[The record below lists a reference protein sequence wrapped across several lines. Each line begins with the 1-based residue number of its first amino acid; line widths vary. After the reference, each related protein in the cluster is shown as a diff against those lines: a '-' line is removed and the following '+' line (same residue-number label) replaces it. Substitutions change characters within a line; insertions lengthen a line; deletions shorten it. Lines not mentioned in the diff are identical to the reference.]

1 MNKADI
7 RALKSHYGVRW
18 AELRHYQKTNE
29 HVLCLENQFIIKEA
43 LPGPVLAIDCLGEVY
58 QGILDVDIVPTRQ
71 YNTLLLI
78 NNIEFK
84 YRTVESLVDLIK
96 QYSNGIPRVIVNFS
110 FSFLI
115 YNRLSVTPDTV
126 ITQIEKQLADQ
137 YRIRKKL
144 LFTGITNY
152 GFGHAFLSLDQNV

>member
-1 MNKADI
+1 MNKALI

-18 AELRHYQKTNE
+18 AELRHYQKTND

-58 QGILDVDIVPTRQ
+58 RGILDVDIAPTRQ

-84 YRTVESLVDLIK
+84 YCTVKSLVELIK

-115 YNRLSVTPDTV
+115 YNRMSVTPGTV
-126 ITQIEKQLADQ
+126 MGQIETQLADQ
-137 YRIRKKL
+137 YCVRKKL
-144 LFTGITNY
+144 LFPSIINH

>member
-1 MNKADI
+1 MNKSSI

-18 AELRHYQKTNE
+18 AELRHYQKTNN

-58 QGILDVDIVPTRQ
+58 QGILDIDIVPTRQ

-84 YRTVESLVDLIK
+84 YCTVESLVELIK
-96 QYSNGIPRVIVNFS
+96 QYSTGIPRVVVNFS

-115 YNRLSVTPDTV
+115 YNRLLITPATV
-126 ITQIEKQLADQ
+126 MDQLEKQLADQ
-137 YRIRKKL
+137 YHIRKKL
-144 LFTGITNY
+144 LLTNIANH
-152 GFGHAFLSLDQNV
+152 GFGHAFLSLDQHV

>member
-1 MNKADI
+1 MNKTVV
-7 RALKSHYGVRW
+7 RTLKSHYGVRW
-18 AELRHYQKTNE
+18 TEWRHYQKTND

-58 QGILDVDIVPTRQ
+58 QGILDVDTVPSRQ

-84 YRTVESLVDLIK
+84 YRTVESLVELIK
-96 QYSNGIPRVIVNFS
+96 QYGNSIPRVIVNFS

-115 YNRLSVTPDTV
+115 YNRLSIAPNTV
-126 ITQIEKQLADQ
+126 VNEIEKQLADQ
-137 YRIRKKL
+137 YHVRKKL
-144 LFTGITNY
+144 LLTSIANY
-152 GFGHAFLSLDQNV
+152 GFGHVFLSLDQNV

>member
-1 MNKADI
+1 MNKPSI

-18 AELRHYQKTNE
+18 TELRHYQKTND
-29 HVLCLENQFIIKEA
+29 HVLCLENQFIIKES
-43 LPGPVLAIDCLGEVY
+43 LPGPVLAINCLGEVY
-58 QGILDVDIVPTRQ
+58 RGILDVDITPTRQ

-115 YNRLSVTPDTV
+115 YNRLSVTPGTV
-126 ITQIEKQLADQ
+126 IAQIENQLADQ
-137 YRIRKKL
+137 YHIRKKL
-144 LFTGITNY
+144 LITSSTNY
-152 GFGHAFLSLDQNV
+152 GFGNTFLSLDQNV

>member
-1 MNKADI
+1 MNKTAI

-18 AELRHYQKTNE
+18 TELRHYQKTND

-58 QGILDVDIVPTRQ
+58 QGILDVDITPTRQ

-84 YRTVESLVDLIK
+84 YRNVESLVELIK

-115 YNRLSVTPDTV
+115 YNRMSITPTTV
-126 ITQIEKQLADQ
+126 IDQIEKQLADQ
-137 YRIRKKL
+137 YCIRKKL
-144 LFTGITNY
+144 LLTSIPNY
-152 GFGHAFLSLDQNV
+152 GFGHVFLSLDQNV

>member
-1 MNKADI
+1 MNKTSI

-18 AELRHYQKTNE
+18 TELRHYQKTNN
-29 HVLCLENQFIIKEA
+29 HVLCLENQFIIKET

-58 QGILDVDIVPTRQ
+58 QGILDVDTRPTRQ

-84 YRTVESLVDLIK
+84 YCTVESLVELIK
-96 QYSNGIPRVIVNFS
+96 HYSNSIPRVIVNFS

-115 YNRLSVTPDTV
+115 YNRLSVAPGTV
-126 ITQIEKQLADQ
+126 IDQIENQLADQ
-137 YRIRKKL
+137 FCIRKKL
-144 LFTGITNY
+144 LLTSIANY

>member
-1 MNKADI
+1 MNKTSI
-7 RALKSHYGVRW
+7 RELKSHYGARW
-18 AELRHYQKTNE
+18 TELRHYQKTNE
-29 HVLCLENQFIIKEA
+29 HVLCLENQFVIKET
-43 LPGPVLAIDCLGEVY
+43 LPGPVLAINCLGEVY
-58 QGILDVDIVPTRQ
+58 QGILDVDLAPTRQ

-84 YRTVESLVDLIK
+84 YCTVESLVALIK

-115 YNRLSVTPDTV
+115 YNRLLFTPDTV
-126 ITQIEKQLADQ
+126 IDQIEKQLADQ
-137 YRIRKKL
+137 YRIKKKL
-144 LFTGITNY
+144 LLTSIANH

>member
-1 MNKADI
+1 MNKTSI

-18 AELRHYQKTNE
+18 AELRHYQKTND

-58 QGILDVDIVPTRQ
+58 QGILDVDIAPTRQ

-84 YRTVESLVDLIK
+84 YSTVESLVELIK
-96 QYSNGIPRVIVNFS
+96 KYCNGIPRVIVNFS

-115 YNRLSVTPDTV
+115 YNRLLVTPATV
-126 ITQIEKQLADQ
+126 MDQIETQLADQ
-137 YRIRKKL
+137 YCIRKKL
-144 LFTGITNY
+144 LLINITNH
-152 GFGHAFLSLDQNV
+152 GFGHAFLSLDKNV

>member
-1 MNKADI
+1 MNKTSI

-18 AELRHYQKTNE
+18 AELRHHQKTND

-58 QGILDVDIVPTRQ
+58 RGILDVDIAPTRQ

-84 YRTVESLVDLIK
+84 YCTVEKLVELIK
-96 QYSNGIPRVIVNFS
+96 RYSNGIPRVIVNFS

-115 YNRLSVTPDTV
+115 YNRILVTPDTV
-126 ITQIEKQLADQ
+126 MDQIETQLADQ
-137 YRIRKKL
+137 YCVRKKL
-144 LFTGITNY
+144 LFTNITNH